1 MTRYAIGDIQGC
13 KASLDRL
20 LEVIAFT
27 PSRDELWLVGDLV
40 NRGPRSLEVLRWAR
54 AMDSAITCVLG
65 NHDLHLLARA
75 AGVAAPRKRDTLD
88 DVLSAR
94 DRGSLIDWL
103 RTRQLVHIDPTPH
116 SLFGSAVRPGEA
128 GAFDAATLLVHAG
141 LHPEWTSSDARSY
154 ASEIEH
160 ELSGPTWQSFLAA
173 TSDTRSPAPPWSARL
188 TSAPRWRAILSY
200 LVRARMLTR
209 DGNVVGDFAGAPAD
223 APAKTVPWFAM
234 TDRAWATHTVVF
246 GHWAALGLSIG
257 DHHIGLDTGCVW
269 GGHLTAIRLDD
280 RSVFQVPAVE
290 TT

>member
-20 LEVIAFT
+20 LALIGFT

-54 AMDSAITCVLG
+54 EMDAAVTCVLG

-88 DVLSAR
+88 DILTAR

-103 RTRQLVHIDPTPH
+103 RTRPLVQC
-116 SLFGSAVRPGEA
+116 
-128 GAFDAATLLVHAG
+128 DATTLLVHAG
-141 LHPEWTSSDARSY
+141 LHPSWTSSDARTY

-160 ELSGPTWQSFLAA
+160 ELSGPTWQSFLEA
-173 TSDTRSPAPPWSARL
+173 TSNARSPAPAWAASL
-188 TSAPRWRAILSY
+188 NTSERWRAILSY
-200 LVRARMLTR
+200 FVRVRMVTH
-209 DGNVVGDFAGAPAD
+209 DACVVGDFDGPPAD
-223 APAKTVPWFAM
+223 APPNTLPWFAM
-234 TDRAWATHTVVF
+234 PAPAWATHTVVF
-246 GHWAALGLSIG
+246 GHWAALGLHVG
-257 DHHIGLDTGCVW
+257 GHHIGIDTGCVW

-280 RSVFQVPAVE
+280 RSIIQLPAVE
-290 TT
+290 RGGERNR